1 MLDSYRKSFEDD
13 EQFFKSLLREGV
25 HANAPEGSK
34 QKFVTKVVQTWRKK
48 KREEAD
54 GKGEAATAAAN
65 AATPDLATAVTLSH
79 GNVSVMIRHVLDMC
93 QDYAGDVS
101 GLCQAGSGMCQGF
114 VSHESRECARGVSGL
129 SLVC

>member
-1 MLDSYRKSFEDD
+1 MLDSYRKSFKDD

-54 GKGEAATAAAN
+54 KKGEAATAAAN
-65 AATPDLATAVTLSH
+65 AVTPDLATAVTLSH

-93 QDYAGDVS
+93 QEYAGDVS
-101 GLCQAGSGMCQGF
+101 GLC
-114 VSHESRECARGVSGL
+114 RGCLEISQTPCMQQVPTAMFL
-129 SLVC
+129 